1 MNKCAFGCTSV
12 MLCAYDNTV
21 VVGCL
26 LFSCMGKKVVC
37 RDVHALFRISCEYH
51 FFFWLH
57 NFIPGVP

>member
-1 MNKCAFGCTSV
+1 MDV
-12 MLCAYDNTV
+12 MLYAYDDTV

-37 RDVHALFRISCEYH
+37 RDVHTLFRISCEYL